1 MYGKPLNLTIQVGKK
16 YPELAIA
23 AEFKRASP
31 SKGNINIDLDAVT
44 QCLEYA
50 DAGATIISV
59 LTEFLHFKGT
69 LSDLKKVRI
78 STQNIHKENRPAI
91 LRKDFI
97 LRNIL
102 FY

>member
-1 MYGKPLNLTIQVGKK
+1 MGKR

-31 SKGNINIDLDAVT
+31 SKGNINVELDAVE

-50 DAGATIISV
+50 DAGASIISV

-69 LSDLKKVRI
+69 
-78 STQNIHKENRPAI
+78 
-91 LRKDFI
+91 
-97 LRNIL
+97 
-102 FY
+102 